1 MAKAVYTVCEIREIL
16 GIGKNQ
22 AYKLCKSKEF
32 PIRRVGNTI
41 LIPKE
46 PFDRWL
52 IGEDVAVVN

>member
-1 MAKAVYTVCEIREIL
+1 MAKVVYTVAEITELL

-22 AYKLCKSKEF
+22 AYRLCKSKEF
-32 PIRRVGNTI
+32 PVRRVGNTI

-52 IGEDVAVVN
+52 TSEDTAIN